1 MSDQKHTVAGRS
13 MPIALA
19 AEGFGYQVAEQSI
32 NQRGTS
38 LCYGRIS
45 RLGSPLEFPLDEH
58 QKWKMQR
65 LIAGHND

>member
-32 NQRGTS
+32 NQRETS

-58 QKWKMQR
+58 QKWQMQR
-65 LIAGHND
+65 LIAGQID